1 MKTFDAKEVK
11 NQVVQWIRDWFEV
24 NGKGCNAV
32 IGISGGKDSST
43 VAALCVEALGR
54 DRVIGVTMPNGV
66 QKDISDSMMLIN
78 HLGIRHF
85 NVNIADTYNAL
96 MNTIGEQLAPEGI
109 EISRQTVINMPPR
122 LRMTTLYA
130 ISQSMNGRVANT
142 CNLSEDWVGYSTRYG
157 DAAGDFA
164 PLGGLTVAEVKAIG
178 RAHASYVQPRSFAAA
193 MSRGESASITSVAS
207 SGSPP
212 NQVMV
217 SPRAPEASS
226 MRPTKPTTSSCTSG
240 DIFPLP
246 RVAKQYGH
254 SKLQAKVGQMVTCTL
269 LLGGVAESSLLLAV

>member
-1 MKTFDAKEVK
+1 MKTFDAKQVK
-11 NQVVQWIRDWFEV
+11 DQVVQWIRDWFEV
-24 NGKGCNAV
+24 NGRGCNAV

-43 VAALCVEALGR
+43 VAALCVEALGV

-66 QKDISDSMMLIN
+66 QKDISDSMKLIN
-78 HLGIRHF
+78 HLGIRYF

-96 MNTIGEQLAPEGI
+96 MNTIGEQFAPDGI
-109 EISRQTVINMPPR
+109 EISRQTIINMPPR

-178 RAHASYVQPRSFAAA
+178 RELGLPIDLVDKTPSDGLSGKSDEDNLGFTYAVLDRYIRTGVCDDPKIK
-193 MSRGESASITSVAS
+193 ASIDD
-207 SGSPP
+207 
-212 NQVMV
+212 
-217 SPRAPEASS
+217 
-226 MRPTKPTTSSCTSG
+226 KH
-240 DIFPLP
+240 
-246 RVAKQYGH
+246 AKNLF
-254 SKLQAKVGQMVTCTL
+254 KLQPIPHFEYNA
-269 LLGGVAESSLLLAV
+269 